1 MQLRRLTA
9 VLLVMVTGAG
19 IALFLFSRLAVA
31 ELLALAMLGVFWV
44 LLPVLFL
51 SAITWTYVRD
61 RLIQRESCE
70 RNSQSGFHRSHPVRV
85 GDHLPEQPMP

>member
-51 SAITWTYVRD
+51 CAITWTYVRD
-61 RLIQRESCE
+61 LL
-70 RNSQSGFHRSHPVRV
+70 RSKGILRKELSH
-85 GDHLPEQPMP
+85 EQTGHAGR

>member
-51 SAITWTYVRD
+51 SAITWANVRD
-61 RLIQRESCE
+61 RLRSKGIVREE
-70 RNSQSGFHRSHPVRV
+70 LSH
-85 GDHLPEQPMP
+85 EQAGHAGR

>member
-61 RLIQRESCE
+61 RLRSRGIVREE
-70 RNSQSGFHRSHPVRV
+70 LSH
-85 GDHLPEQPMP
+85 EQAGHAGR

>member
-1 MQLRRLTA
+1 MQPRRVTA

-44 LLPVLFL
+44 LMPTLFL
-51 SAITWTYVRD
+51 CAITWTYVRD
-61 RLIQRESCE
+61 LL
-70 RNSQSGFHRSHPVRV
+70 RSKGILRKELSH
-85 GDHLPEQPMP
+85 EQTGHAGR